1 MPPLTEYELVELPL
15 ALASTLISQVSIL
28 RKARDLLPP
37 RLVSGE
43 IDVTDLDIAMPEAA

>member
-1 MPPLTEYELVELPL
+1 METLTDTSELL
-15 ALASTLISQVSIL
+15 TD
-28 RKARDLLPP
+28 ARDLLLP